1 MTVGLGAAEE
11 HLGVKIEYDAEKGEL
26 ALSQPAYT
34 QELLTEFKMENSK
47 PVPTPASA
55 VRLTADMCPKTDE
68 EKAEMAEWRTKLH
81 SGVMKLR
88 FLAQNTRYEILYAV
102 GELSRW
108 LVNPGQ
114 EHVKAFKR
122 VLRYLK
128 GTHDYKLIYRRTN
141 RRGDNDDYIID
152 DECVGYA
159 DASWAECPD
168 TGLSTTGYVF
178 MMCGAAICA
187 KTLRQRIIATSTAEA
202 ELLALNTAGKQ
213 GVWLRLLREQLGMD
227 NSKPMILMEDNEAAK
242 RIAETGRRSKRTK
255 HFRVREFWINN
266 KVVDKTFI
274 IKHCPTTEM
283 LADLMMKPLSKVV
296 FERLR
301 TKIGI
306 VRVPV

>member
-1 MTVGLGAAEE
+1 
-11 HLGVKIEYDAEKGEL
+11 
-26 ALSQPAYT
+26 
-34 QELLTEFKMENSK
+34 
-47 PVPTPASA
+47 
-55 VRLTADMCPKTDE
+55 
-68 EKAEMAEWRTKLH
+68 
-81 SGVMKLR
+81 MKLR
-88 FLAQNTRYEILYAV
+88 FLDQNTRYEILYAV

-178 MMCGAAICA
+178 MMCGAALCTR
-187 KTLRQRIIATSTAEA
+187 TLRQRIIATSTAEA

-255 HFRVREFWINN
+255 HFRVREFWIN
-266 KVVDKTFI
+266 KGGGQDVHHQALPYDGDAGGPDDEAVVQGCVRETVGSAPRLVLFA
-274 IKHCPTTEM
+274 
-283 LADLMMKPLSKVV
+283 LLSEGV
-296 FERLR
+296 
-301 TKIGI
+301 
-306 VRVPV
+306 